1 MHNERLNTHPIM
13 KLIRHPKIPFRLS
26 ISIPME
32 FMPLLAVIL
41 LVLVL
46 IGIPMSSAPRIPA
59 HIATCGNVPNTPLF
73 SFGLISPIYVGTM
86 TEAMPIPS
94 PHRKRPTS
102 RCSTLLYRSTG
113 MSEPKN
119 VSAGI
124 KHVRI
129 ALDPN
134 SVWME
139 DAEIEPM
146 SAANR
151 RIETIDPLVSNYY
164 N

>member
-1 MHNERLNTHPIM
+1 
-13 KLIRHPKIPFRLS
+13 
-26 ISIPME
+26 
-32 FMPLLAVIL
+32 
-41 LVLVL
+41 
-46 IGIPMSSAPRIPA
+46 
-59 HIATCGNVPNTPLF
+59 
-73 SFGLISPIYVGTM
+73 
-86 TEAMPIPS
+86 
-94 PHRKRPTS
+94 
-102 RCSTLLYRSTG
+102 

-146 SAANR
+146 SAANK
-151 RIETIDPLVSNYY
+151 RIETIDP
-164 N
+164 